1 MKWIKI
7 LLKIFF
13 IFLLLFIL
21 FNLTGEIYAKITPKI
36 NIKSANSY
44 YLYDKDGK
52 PIIEGSSINKWI
64 DIDNINPLVI
74 KATISIEDKNFFKH
88 NGFDYFRI
96 LKAMMLNIK
105 NKDIVQGASTIT
117 QQYAKNLFLDFGKS
131 WERKWKEMWL
141 TFRLEG
147 RYTKDEI
154 LEGYLNT
161 INYGDATYGIGN
173 ASKYYFNKDINDLS
187 LAEISILVGIP
198 NSPANFSP
206 IANYDLAKER
216 QKLVLEKMVENNYI
230 TEEEKEKAYREE
242 LNIYGKKDN
251 IKMSSILYY
260 NDAVMEELYE
270 IDSIPKSYFE
280 TGGLK
285 IYTTL
290 DTYAQESLEKGIDED
305 ITNTGIQ
312 VAKIMMKSDD
322 GSIIALLGGKNY
334 QESQYNRVTKSK
346 RQPGSTIKP
355 FLYYTALENGFTPV
369 TKFLSEKVTFT
380 FENKETYS
388 PKNSGNI
395 YANKEIT
402 MATAIAVSDNIYAVK
417 TNLFLG
423 ENSFYKT
430 LQSLGFTNIKDTPSL
445 ALGTYE
451 VAPVELAKAYSAL
464 SSNKLVKPHLI
475 DKVLDNNGKIL
486 YKFKDE
492 DNYIFDNNYTFI
504 ISDLLTTTYDAN
516 FIDYAYPTCINMVS
530 SMTNKYAVKSGS
542 TDTDA
547 WVAGYTPEIVL
558 VSWQGFDNND
568 KIKNEVV
575 SSNKESWITSMEYYY
590 KNNETNWYKIPAGVK
605 GVLINPITGEQV
617 TSNNEKKRILY
628 FINGT
633 EEITSTTD

>member
-230 TEEEKEKAYREE
+230 TEEEKENAYREE